1 MLKSIRGMAQTW
13 ASKVIIVILALS
25 FGVWGISDV
34 FRGGSSG
41 VVATVGETEIAAQT
55 LANEF
60 QGELQRLRARFS
72 EVTSEQAVQMGI
84 PQQILG
90 QLVDQALVAEEARS
104 QGLAVPDT
112 ILAKRI
118 VSENP
123 GLLVNG
129 TFDRIRYENAL
140 NRSGQSLE
148 SFESGVRVAIL
159 RQQVVDAVAGVGPA
173 PDVLATTLARR
184 NRERRDLVVALVSSD
199 DIANVKPDE
208 TAVQAYY
215 DANPELFT
223 APEFRQLTLLELT
236 ADTVAGEIELSDDDI
251 YAEYED
257 RIAEFEQPERRSVV
271 QVLSTD
277 ETVILGLVSN
287 VAGGQDFDAA
297 SSEAAEAGA
306 LVSQFDDVTRNG
318 VPAEAAEVLF
328 ATPEGAVSEPVKTA
342 FGWHV
347 FKVKE
352 VKPGGAPSFE
362 EVRPA
367 LLADMTADIAI
378 DSLYG
383 LAGVIED
390 TLAGDGSLEDAAD
403 AVGVAPITIA
413 AVDGAGRGKDGE
425 KSLTDLVSAEKV
437 LQAAFETLEGE
448 VSDLR
453 ETEAGTYFIVRV
465 DVVEEQTVQ
474 PLADIREQVIEG
486 WRSETID
493 DGERLAAEALADE
506 IRDGLP
512 LAAAALGHGYVT
524 DAYFAMLRVDDTEDT
539 LLSPEILHGVFEAD
553 PESGEPVIG
562 ATEAGYVVA
571 VVTDKHEAAADEIK
585 SESQEI
591 APGLAEVRQ
600 SDMLLMFR
608 AALQS
613 RHEISVNGPTF
624 EAVFA
629 SPSAQ

>member
-13 ASKVIIVILALS
+13 ASKVIIIILALS

-41 VVATVGETEIAAQT
+41 VVAMVGETEIAAQT

-90 QLVDQALVAEEARS
+90 QLVDQALLAEEARS

-123 GLLVNG
+123 GLLSNG
-129 TFDRIRYENAL
+129 KFDRIRYENAL
-140 NRSGQSLE
+140 NLSGQSLE

-159 RQQVVDAVAGVGPA
+159 RQQVVDAVAGIGPA

-184 NRERRDLVVALVSSD
+184 NRERRDLVVALVSAGD
-199 DIANVKPDE
+199 FANVEPDE
-208 TAVQAYY
+208 AAVQAYY
-215 DANPELFT
+215 DAHPELFT
-223 APEFRQLTLLELT
+223 APEFRRLTLLELT

-277 ETVILGLVSN
+277 ETLILGLVSA
-287 VAGGQDFDAA
+287 VAGGQNFDAA
-297 SSEAAEAGA
+297 SSEASEAGA

-347 FKVKE
+347 FKVQE
-352 VKPGGAPSFE
+352 VKPGGAQPFE

-390 TLAGDGSLEDAAD
+390 TLAGGGSLEDAAD

-413 AVDGAGRGKDGE
+413 AVDGAGRGKDGD
-425 KSLTDLVSAEKV
+425 KSLTHLASAEKV
-437 LQAAFETLEGE
+437 VQAAFETPEGD

-465 DVVEEQTVQ
+465 DAVEEQAVQ

-486 WRSETID
+486 WRSATVD
-493 DGERLAAEALADE
+493 DGARLAAEALADE
-506 IRDGLP
+506 IRAGLP
-512 LAAAALGHGYVT
+512 LTAAALGHGYVT
-524 DAYFAMLRVDDTEDT
+524 DAYFDMLRIDDTTDT
-539 LLSPEILHGVFEAD
+539 LLSPEILQGVFEVD
-553 PESGEPVIG
+553 PERGEPVIG

-571 VVTDKHEAAADEIK
+571 VVTGKHEAAADEIK

-600 SDMLLMFR
+600 SDMLFTFR
-608 AALQS
+608 AALRA
-613 RHEISVNGPTF
+613 RHEISVDGPTF

-629 SPSAQ
+629 SSSAQ